1 MGVANLRRS
10 FTCLHTKVE
19 AFVQVIRCMIGQNK
33 RKMTFYTNYS
43 DLVKMVTNKIVD
55 KKKTKNKNKEKKTKT
70 KNYTKIKFTHIYH

>member
-1 MGVANLRRS
+1 
-10 FTCLHTKVE
+10 
-19 AFVQVIRCMIGQNK
+19 
-33 RKMTFYTNYS
+33 MTFYTNYS